1 MQEIRC
7 PICHLLLAKADG
19 TVELCCRGGK
29 QKHDKTILTFSNG
42 KLIKQERPLSG
53 LSK

>member
-1 MQEIRC
+1 MNDIRC
-7 PICHLLLAKADG
+7 PICGLLLCKASG
-19 TVELCCRGGK
+19 EVELCCRGGK
-29 QKHDKTILTFSNG
+29 QKHDKMILTFSNG